1 MAEGSSIPV
10 PEKRRRKS
18 PNVPG
23 TYAGF
28 SQQTFRAVVHLLNA
42 RLDEVVSVEHLDD
55 IATEGPQGVEVEQTK
70 AGTTKNPI
78 ANSSSDLWTTFT
90 NWLDAVESGRLDVN
104 KTTFIL
110 SVKPGHVGPIAELF
124 SSASDAATASNS
136 ISKVR
141 TALSKVLTAKK
152 SRSPIRPLLDKFFAQ
167 QAVSLRLVQN
177 FTLVRTSARVAAD
190 IEAALETKAISRAV
204 IPLVA
209 NQMLGW
215 VQKRL
220 LEQHEAGFS
229 PAVSATEFLAELT
242 SFARAVDRNTILHS
256 FDPPPTDDE
265 IQAEIPGR
273 RTYIQQL
280 ELIEC
285 SYDQMLSAASAFLRA
300 AADRVRWSDEGFV
313 HEAGWKDY
321 ETALRQQWESHSGI
335 TALTHKTLTRVEQ
348 GKVVF
353 HQCCACIAHIQGAL
367 PPAHF
372 TPGSFHALADHEEI
386 GWHPDFKAELR
397 ARRAA
402 LRKKAS

>member
-1 MAEGSSIPV
+1 
-10 PEKRRRKS
+10 
-18 PNVPG
+18 
-23 TYAGF
+23 
-28 SQQTFRAVVHLLNA
+28 LNA

-55 IATEGPQGVEVEQTK
+55 IATEGPQRVEVEQTK

-78 ANSSSDLWTTFT
+78 ANSSIELWKTFT

-104 KTTFIL
+104 GTTFIL
-110 SVKPGHVGPIAELF
+110 SVKPGHHGPIAELF
-124 SSASDAATASNS
+124 STGNDAGTASTA
-136 ISKVR
+136 IARVK
-141 TALSKVLTAKK
+141 TALFKVLNAKK
-152 SRSPIRPLLDKFFAQ
+152 SRSPIRPLLDRFFATE
-167 QAVSLRLVQN
+167 QAVLTRLVQN
-177 FTLVRTSARVAAD
+177 FTLIRTNARVAAD
-190 IEAALETKAISRAV
+190 IEAALRTKAISGAV

-215 VQKRL
+215 VQRRL
-220 LEQHEAGFS
+220 LEQHEAGLP
-229 PAVSATEFLAELT
+229 PAVSAAEFLKELT
-242 SFARAVDRNTILHS
+242 SFARAVDRDTILHS

-285 SYDQMLSAASAFLRA
+285 NYDQMLSAASAFLRA

-321 ETALRQQWESHSGI
+321 ETALRQQWESHRGI
-335 TALTHKTLTRVEQ
+335 TAITHKTLTPVEQ

-353 HQCCACIAHIQGAL
+353 HQCCACVAHLQGAL

-372 TPGSFHALADHEEI
+372 TPGSFHALSDHEEI
-386 GWHPDFKAELR
+386 GWHPDFKAELS
-397 ARRAA
+397 ARRHA
-402 LRKKAS
+402 LRRKAS